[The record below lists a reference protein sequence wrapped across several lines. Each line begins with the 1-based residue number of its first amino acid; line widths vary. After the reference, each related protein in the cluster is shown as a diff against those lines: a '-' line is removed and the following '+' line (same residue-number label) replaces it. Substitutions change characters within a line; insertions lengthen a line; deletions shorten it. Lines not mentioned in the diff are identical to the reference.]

1 MSDDSRP
8 GANRASASKRGS
20 AEDSAGPRFIA
31 IGRVIKPHGVQGEV
45 RVEMLTDVPER
56 FKWLQHVYVGERSPR
71 RVAVESV
78 RYHQTYVLLKLVGF
92 PTRTEAEL
100 LRNELLLVP
109 EDEAVPLEEGEY
121 FLYQLQGVDVV
132 TEEGEPLGALTEVL
146 ETGANNVF
154 VIRGPLGEILVPDI
168 PDVILNIDLDARRV
182 VIRPLPGMLG
192 EAG

>member
-1 MSDDSRP
+1 M
-8 GANRASASKRGS
+8 
-20 AEDSAGPRFIA
+20 
-31 IGRVIKPHGVQGEV
+31 
-45 RVEMLTDVPER
+45 
-56 FKWLQHVYVGERSPR
+56 
-71 RVAVESV
+71 
-78 RYHQTYVLLKLVGF
+78 
-92 PTRTEAEL
+92 
-100 LRNELLLVP
+100 
-109 EDEAVPLEEGEY
+109 EEGEY
-121 FLYQLQGVDVV
+121 FLYQLQGVEVV